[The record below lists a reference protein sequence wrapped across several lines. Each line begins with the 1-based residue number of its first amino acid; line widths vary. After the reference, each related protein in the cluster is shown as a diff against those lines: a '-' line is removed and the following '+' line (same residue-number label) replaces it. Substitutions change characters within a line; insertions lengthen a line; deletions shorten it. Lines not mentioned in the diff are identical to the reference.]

1 MERFDLS
8 QLSNFE
14 QYKEMVQITKEVNLY
29 PLIDK
34 LICGRPFF
42 FDQLKDIIDE
52 YIKPDQTNQGKIF
65 LKRKNE
71 KV

>member
-14 QYKEMVQITKEVNLY
+14 QYKEMIQITKEVNLY
-29 PLIDK
+29 PLLDK
-34 LICGRPFF
+34 LICGRTFYF
-42 FDQLKDIIDE
+42 IELKKKIDE

-65 LKRKNE
+65 
-71 KV
+71 